1 LIGNTGTTSKTFSQ
15 GSSYISGFLNFNG
28 LRNIYLCSGNLCS
41 MNIVGPR
48 GSVHPI
54 IKKVPVTSDYGF
66 NIFSGGSISHDYV
79 EASKQ
84 VWNVIDLN
92 DSPVS
97 FSIVLSTIL
106 EDL

>member
-1 LIGNTGTTSKTFSQ
+1 
-15 GSSYISGFLNFNG
+15 
-28 LRNIYLCSGNLCS
+28 

-84 VWNVIDLN
+84 VWKCLEFRLEDVYGNVIDLN

-106 EDL
+106 EDLLRIRCNLLSLINALNGIKKNLKNI